1 MAVHDPTAA
10 NVSLWARFFEEE
22 WAAAGDAAPQP
33 YLVRAV
39 AAAVAG
45 WLTVVVA
52 PQIAQIYDENRTLVD
67 GFIAAPGESDER
79 VAVPPAYRR
88 GYDAVADR
96 AARSHAHG
104 ATALAF
110 SGSR

>member
-22 WAAAGDAAPQP
+22 WSAAGDAAPQP
-33 YLVRAV
+33 YVVRAV

-67 GFIAAPGESDER
+67 GFIAAPGEPAER
-79 VAVPPAYRR
+79 VAVPSAYRR
-88 GYDAVADR
+88 GYDAVA
-96 AARSHAHG
+96 RSHARG
-104 ATALAF
+104 ASAIAF